1 MNSNEYIK
9 KALKTESKDY
19 KFKSTGDV
27 TPRIEHAV
35 YGLVTESGELLD
47 AIKKAKIYGQDLDKV
62 NIVEELGD
70 LMWYMALLVDELGVD
85 FENVW
90 EKNIKKLELRYPEKY
105 SDEKAKNRDL
115 GAEREILENYP

>member
-19 KFKSTGDV
+19 RFKPTADV

-35 YGLVTESGELLD
+35 YGLVTESAELLD
-47 AIKKAKIYGQDLDKV
+47 AVKKAKIYGQDLDKV
-62 NIVEELGD
+62 NIIEEMGD
-70 LMWYMALLVDELGVD
+70 IMWYMALLVDELGTD
-85 FENVW
+85 FENIW
-90 EKNIKKLELRYPEKY
+90 QKNIKKLELRYPDKY

-115 GAEREILENYP
+115 LSERKILET